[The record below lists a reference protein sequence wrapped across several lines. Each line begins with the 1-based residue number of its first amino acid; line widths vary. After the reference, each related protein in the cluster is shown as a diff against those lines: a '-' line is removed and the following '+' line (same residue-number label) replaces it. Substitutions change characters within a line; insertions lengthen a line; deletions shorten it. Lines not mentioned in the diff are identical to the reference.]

1 MSRPCRHPGQRTWG
15 GHAVG
20 LSRRGREETAIKENV
35 VKGERAYE
43 KVLDYIRSE
52 VRRGNLKRGE
62 RLPPERELAEQL
74 GVSRNSVREAVR
86 TLSLM
91 GFVSSIQGAGNYIS
105 CDLEGNLSASFE
117 MMLLLGETNYLQVS
131 QLRRGLESETA
142 RLAATRILPG
152 QLERLK
158 GLAQRMAD
166 EPDPEKGA
174 LMDQQ
179 FHMLLCEASGNLLLR
194 SLFRA
199 MVATVNRFIGTM
211 YVRIVGDEDQARQ
224 LHEAHLEIVQA
235 LAEGDENAAIQGIW
249 RHFQVVEE
257 AILTMP

>member
-1 MSRPCRHPGQRTWG
+1 MAWPAFDEPAHARHPGQRDWG

-105 CDLEGNLSASFE
+105 W
-117 MMLLLGETNYLQVS
+117 
-131 QLRRGLESETA
+131 R
-142 RLAATRILPG
+142 PG
-152 QLERLK
+152 GQP
-158 GLAQRMAD
+158 Q
-166 EPDPEKGA
+166 
-174 LMDQQ
+174 
-179 FHMLLCEASGNLLLR
+179 
-194 SLFRA
+194 
-199 MVATVNRFIGTM
+199 
-211 YVRIVGDEDQARQ
+211 RQ
-224 LHEAHLEIVQA
+224 L
-235 LAEGDENAAIQGIW
+235 
-249 RHFQVVEE
+249 
-257 AILTMP
+257 

>member
-1 MSRPCRHPGQRTWG
+1 M
-15 GHAVG
+15 
-20 LSRRGREETAIKENV
+20 
-35 VKGERAYE
+35 
-43 KVLDYIRSE
+43 LDYIKAE
-52 VRRGNLKRGE
+52 IRRGNLKRGE

-91 GFVSSIQGAGNYIS
+91 GFVSSVQGAGNYIS
-105 CDLEGNLSASFE
+105 CDLEGNLSTSFE

-142 RLAATRILPG
+142 RLAATRVLPG
-152 QLERLK
+152 QLERLNS
-158 GLAQRMAD
+158 LAQRMAA

-174 LMDQQ
+174 LLDQQ

-194 SLFRA
+194 ALFRA
-199 MVATVNRFIGTM
+199 MLATVNRFIGTM
-211 YVRIVGDEDQARQ
+211 YVRIVSAEDQAKQ
-224 LHEAHLEIVQA
+224 LHDAHLEIVQT
-235 LAEGDENAAIQGIW
+235 LTEGDENAAIQGIW

-257 AILTMP
+257 AILAMP